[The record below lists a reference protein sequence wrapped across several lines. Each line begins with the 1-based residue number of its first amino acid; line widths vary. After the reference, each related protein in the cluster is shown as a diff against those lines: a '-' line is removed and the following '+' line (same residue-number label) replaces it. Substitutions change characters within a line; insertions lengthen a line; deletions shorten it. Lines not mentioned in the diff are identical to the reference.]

1 MSTKQSSTST
11 NEELTQEPT
20 MVQKARKNKKRLNWL
35 LLICVGAV
43 QLILL
48 DLITFTTWKAWQEG
62 SMEVIYK
69 AIAIDM
75 ILLWTGVLVGYYS
88 WAIYFYNINLG
99 LTNEDW
105 AEIREKE
112 ERGDPVEVRQKN
124 PHEGQTLGLP
134 DGTIRGTLA
143 LSLAVGALA
152 LLIASL
158 GIDTKMPLNQLFVD
172 TFDFFK
178 TAFLMMIAFY
188 FGNKSLQYLNYQG
201 GMIKG
206 AATIGQSTTSASS
219 QGAQT
224 NSGPT
229 LDAAA
234 DIGEVAGARAQ
245 LSANETEGP
254 EDTGDTSKTSPDF
267 EKPDSKG

>member
-1 MSTKQSSTST
+1 MNTLI
-11 NEELTQEPT
+11 E
-20 MVQKARKNKKRLNWL
+20 KARKNKKLLNWL
-35 LLICVGAV
+35 LLVTVGIV
-43 QLILL
+43 ELILILL
-48 DLITFTTWKAWQEG
+48 IGMITWMTICDPAGLTV
-62 SMEVIYK
+62 MYK
-69 AIAIDM
+69 AIAIDI
-75 ILLWTGVLVGYYS
+75 ILLWIGALIGYYT

-105 AEIREKE
+105 AEIRQKE
-112 ERGDPVEVRQKN
+112 AEGKTVNVRQTN
-124 PHEGQTLGLP
+124 PHEKDTLGLP

-158 GIDTKMPLNQLFVD
+158 GIENTMPLNQLFVD

-206 AATIGQSTTSASS
+206 GNNRSDSPGVTDPK
-219 QGAQT
+219 
-224 NSGPT
+224 PT
-229 LDAAA
+229 LEPATDP
-234 DIGEVAGARAQ
+234 DVAGVKQQ
-245 LSANETEGP
+245 LTDEPLTDPDDDSSEG
-254 EDTGDTSKTSPDF
+254 F
-267 EKPDSKG
+267 EKPDAKG